1 MSVVAMWHFTAAT
14 EHLKNQIISSFSMY
28 SQRRDF
34 ESPQNMMN
42 YNLLFKLIR
51 TSLDKNWTID
61 YEVLKFTDWKE
72 VINIASAHGL
82 SAIAYDGLKMSLD
95 SNPERRNE
103 IPKSLLLQWYGQCV
117 HQTALFNKNWSTS
130 CSLSSLLG
138 EHGIE
143 AVVLKGRSIAQ
154 YYPIP
159 EHRYSCD
166 LDLFVAGDDWERACE
181 ILEAKGIRLE
191 REVYKEVEFTFEGLY
206 AELHRYITPVRGNQ
220 TLLRFERYLRNILK
234 ENPKTYFEGTKLVRP
249 PLMFIVMLYIEHA
262 LGDLLHGKLTLKHV
276 ADWVVLRK
284 QEIDRMEIEARCK
297 EFGFYRFLML
307 MDSLADVVEG
317 KMEMTSLAP
326 SHREVLDSFF
336 VIPSSV
342 NKKKKSWF
350 ACRVSLF
357 FDIIRNR
364 RHYKRFGYC
373 SMERFLVSA
382 VWTHFFDKEVSIVN
396 K

>member
-1 MSVVAMWHFTAAT
+1 MRKA
-14 EHLKNQIISSFSMY
+14 EKII
-28 SQRRDF
+28 F
-34 ESPQNMMN
+34 E
-42 YNLLFKLIR
+42 LIR
-51 TSLDKNWTID
+51 TSLNKNCTID
-61 YEVLKFTDWKE
+61 DEVLKFADWNE
-72 VINIASAHGL
+72 MINITSAHGL
-82 SAIAYDGLKMSLD
+82 SAIAYDGLEKALD

-103 IPKSLLLQWYGQCV
+103 MPTQLLLQWYGQCV
-117 HQTALFNKNWSTS
+117 RQTALFKEKWKAA

-138 EHGIE
+138 EHGIA

-159 EHRYSCD
+159 AHRYSCD

-206 AELHRYITPVRGNQ
+206 VELHRYITPVRGNQ

-234 ENPKTYFEGTKLVRP
+234 ESPKTYFEGTRLVCP
-249 PLMFIVMLYIEHA
+249 TLMFIVMLFIEHA

-276 ADWVVLRK
+276 SDWVVLRK
-284 QEIDRMEIEARCK
+284 QEIDRLEIEARCK
-297 EFGFYRFLML
+297 YFGFYRFLIL
-307 MDSLADVVEG
+307 MDSLADVMEG
-317 KMEMTSLAP
+317 KVKMTSLP
-326 SHREVLDSFF
+326 SSHREVLDSFF